1 MNQEISHRR
10 VRVAEVRAEDV
21 FTEEVIKLPPHGM
34 TAEKRAALMTRAVKL
49 ALPLLHILLKR
60 AEERREKRVL
70 VALRRGVDL
79 TAVIGEIRGIVI
91 NHLGNLP
98 DQIRGKGPCTVLHE
112 DNRDLEGVSLDAGEQ
127 TAVRLG
133 RRHDDDGRFRQ
144 VRGTDI
150 DNGSFRLEGFARFRR
165 SCDGKFFQFSLF
177 NRWEH
182 PGSFALRLCSQ

>member
-1 MNQEISHRR
+1 
-10 VRVAEVRAEDV
+10 
-21 FTEEVIKLPPHGM
+21 M
-34 TAEKRAALMTRAVKL
+34 TAEEGAALMARAVEL
-49 ALPLLHILLKR
+49 GVTLRDVFLEG
-60 AEERREKRVL
+60 AEERGKNL
-70 VALRRGVDL
+70 IFILLGGGVDL